1 MAKQQNHKSSTCK
14 LQINSEFKA
23 LITQQTENQKAR
35 DDNLNTLCELRQK
48 KPQTNY

>member
-1 MAKQQNHKSSTCK
+1 MAKQQNHNSSACK

-23 LITQQTENQKAR
+23 SITQQSENQKAR
-35 DDNLNTLCELRQK
+35 DDNLNALCELRQK